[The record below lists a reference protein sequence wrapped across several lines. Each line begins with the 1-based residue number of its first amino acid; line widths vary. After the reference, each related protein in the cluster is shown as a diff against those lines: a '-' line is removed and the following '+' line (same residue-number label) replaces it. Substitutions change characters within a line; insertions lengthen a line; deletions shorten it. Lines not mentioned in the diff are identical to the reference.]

1 MSGVGPVS
9 TVVTIVEHYFV
20 EGSVVISLRNG
31 FLAQGRLAPP
41 TVERRQHLTG
51 VVAVLKCTS
60 NSLTASIEYA
70 TDVQMHRLLPFCSH
84 AFLCHSI

>member
-1 MSGVGPVS
+1 
-9 TVVTIVEHYFV
+9 VTIVEHYSV
-20 EGSVVISLRNG
+20 EGSMVISLRNG

-70 TDVQMHRLLPFCSH
+70 TDVLSIDCSLSVH
-84 AFLCHSI
+84 MLFYVIASEQ